1 MRKVCRK
8 FAQTS
13 VAYLYSVILYLVG
26 FLETELWLFIK
37 LIVSTI
43 ILFFKRFYKKTAAFV
58 LRAVAKHSP
67 ELAQVSHF
75 QFLESLVQFL
85 YFHIL
90 STIFLF
96 AHFKFATYFFAV
108 EYDKS
113 VMFKNNPFRTEVFI
127 I

>member
-1 MRKVCRK
+1 M
-8 FAQTS
+8 
-13 VAYLYSVILYLVG
+13 
-26 FLETELWLFIK
+26 LFIK

-75 QFLESLVQFL
+75 QLLESLVQFL
-85 YFHIL
+85 YFHIP

-96 AHFKFATYFFAV
+96 AHSKFATYFLHKNSRAV

-113 VMFKNNPFRTEVFI
+113 VMFKNNTLGWRSL
-127 I
+127 